1 MKKFTSGIFVL
12 LMMAVIYSCG
22 QKQPKD
28 ALGLLAEIDKNDPA
42 NTLSAGEKKNGWQL
56 LFDGKTTD
64 GWHGYNLKIFP
75 DCWEIEDGSLT
86 MNTTGSGE
94 SLDIITNKM
103 YRDFALSV
111 EYKLTKAANSGI
123 IYQIAEDPKYKFPY
137 ETGPEFQVIDH
148 ENWPDTLES
157 WQINGAN
164 YAMYPPLVQPYKP
177 LGEWNQLFLVV
188 KGNSVTQ
195 ILNGEVVVKYEKNSE
210 EWNKLRNSGKWTAF
224 PDWGKF
230 DEGYIS
236 LQNHGTKVWYRSI
249 KIKEI

>member
-1 MKKFTSGIFVL
+1 MKKFTSGILVL
-12 LMMAVIYSCG
+12 LIMAVLFSCG
-22 QKQPKD
+22 PKQPKD
-28 ALGLLAEIDKNDPA
+28 ATGLLAEIDKNDSP
-42 NTLSAGEKKNGWQL
+42 NTLSQTEKKDGWQL
-56 LFDGKTTD
+56 LFDGKSTD
-64 GWHGYNLKIFP
+64 GWHGFNLKVFP
-75 DCWEIEDGSLT
+75 DCWTIEDGAFT
-86 MNTTGSGE
+86 MTTTGAAE

-111 EYKLTKAANSGI
+111 EYKLTQAANSGI
-123 IYQIAEDPKYKFPY
+123 IFQIAEDPKYKFPY

-148 ENWPDTLES
+148 QNWPDTLES
-157 WQINGAN
+157 WQVNGAN
-164 YAMYPPLVQPYKP
+164 YAMYPPIAQPYKP

-195 ILNGEVVVKYEKNSE
+195 ILNGVVVVKYEKNSE
-210 EWNKLRNSGKWTAF
+210 EWTKLRNSGKWTAF

-236 LQNHGTKVWYRSI
+236 LQNHGTKVYYRSI

>member
-1 MKKFTSGIFVL
+1 MKKLTSGILVL
-12 LMMAVIYSCG
+12 LLMAVIVSCG

-28 ALGLLAEIDKNDPA
+28 AVGLLAEIDKDSAP
-42 NTLSAGEKKNGWQL
+42 NTLTPGEKKDGWQL
-56 LFDGKTTD
+56 LFDGKTSD
-64 GWHGYNLKIFP
+64 GWHGYNLKEFP
-75 DCWEIEDGSLT
+75 DAWAIEDGTLT

-103 YRDFALSV
+103 YRDFALSL

-137 ETGPEFQVIDH
+137 ETGPEFQVMDH
-148 ENWPDTLES
+148 ENWPDTLAD

-164 YAMYPPLVQPYKP
+164 YAMYPPLVHPYKP

-195 ILNGEVVVKYEKNSE
+195 ILNGEVVVRYEKNSE